1 MVYFKMKTTKALV
14 AYDIEKAGALI
25 DKHPVVSVGFFVGDL
40 KGNELETFRINFRV
54 QWPVSKENGLDY
66 RDFEPECWDSFWSK
80 LDNNIKD
87 QCLVDV
93 HDFKTGWTKV
103 KKWLV
108 DLESKY
114 ESIDFLTDNPSFDTA
129 CVDYALE
136 KYCNSKPMRY
146 SSTNKYRDV
155 IDVDSMF
162 LMVIPHK
169 KKNYIKQSVREKVI
183 IDHNP
188 VNDAHHIYLMYIKT
202 LECKVDT
209 EETFHESVKL
219 FSYY

>member
-114 ESIDFLTDNPSFDTA
+114 ESIDFLQ
-129 CVDYALE
+129 
-136 KYCNSKPMRY
+136 
-146 SSTNKYRDV
+146 SSGRVCAETITFYPPGIPLIYPGEVISRDL
-155 IDVDSMF
+155 IE
-162 LMVIPHK
+162 
-169 KKNYIKQSVREKVI
+169 YIKKQQTAGAKIVG
-183 IDHNP
+183 P
-188 VNDAHHIYLMYIKT
+188 A
-202 LECKVDT
+202 DT
-209 EETFHESVKL
+209 QLNMIRVVK
-219 FSYY
+219 